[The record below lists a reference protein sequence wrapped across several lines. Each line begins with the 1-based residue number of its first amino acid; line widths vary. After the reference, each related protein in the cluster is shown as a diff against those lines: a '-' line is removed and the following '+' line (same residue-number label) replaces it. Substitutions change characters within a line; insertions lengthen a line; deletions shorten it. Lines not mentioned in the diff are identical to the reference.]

1 MARRCDAGQPRSMS
15 RWAGDTTGLGQSP
28 DPTIVQGRCVAVVL
42 GLRLAR
48 LGAVEPLTWR
58 LARAWLPVNLLCA
71 PARARARRLAA
82 GSVRSMRARGRALSS
97 RARPGRA
104 RHSLRSVCPRC

>member
-1 MARRCDAGQPRSMS
+1 M
-15 RWAGDTTGLGQSP
+15 
-28 DPTIVQGRCVAVVL
+28 AVVL

-71 PARARARRLAA
+71 PARAVAAWRHPPSLSLETRL
-82 GSVRSMRARGRALSS
+82 
-97 RARPGRA
+97 
-104 RHSLRSVCPRC
+104 